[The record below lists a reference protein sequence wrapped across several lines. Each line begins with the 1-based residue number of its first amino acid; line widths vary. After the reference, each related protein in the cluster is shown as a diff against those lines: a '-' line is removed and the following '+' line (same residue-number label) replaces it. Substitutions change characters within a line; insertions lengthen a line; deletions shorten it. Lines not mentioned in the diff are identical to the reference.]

1 MKIKKLDNNVLR
13 IDVRDNTLFLK
24 ISESSIEMASGDGQ
38 HSVSMHENRFTS
50 QKNISGELEK
60 YVI

>member
-1 MKIKKLDNNVLR
+1 MKITKLKNNVLR

-24 ISESSIEMASGDGQ
+24 ISESIIEMASGDGQ
-38 HSVSMHENRFTS
+38 HAMSMHENRFTS
-50 QKNISGELEK
+50 ENNVSSELQK

>member
-1 MKIKKLDNNVLR
+1 MKITKLKNNVLR

-24 ISESSIEMASGDGQ
+24 ISESIIEMASGDGQ
-38 HSVSMHENRFTS
+38 NAMSMHENRFTLENNVS
-50 QKNISGELEK
+50 SELEK